1 MLSLDLSKGAIFMS
15 EEKTKLTDAL
25 VEMLS
30 TQLDGDHLVIV
41 REAMTKVLADYNVTE
56 QCTKLV
62 VHDDRNERLLKRYV
76 ACMSIDG
83 RSEKTINLYYRTL
96 KRFMEFLGLPLDK
109 VGTYDIRFFLASMKE
124 TGISDR
130 TLENYRSYLSAFYQ
144 WMCREDII
152 MKNPCDKIKPIKYKE
167 EVRLP
172 FSDTEID
179 SLRSACKNE
188 RQRAILELLLSS
200 GVRVEEL
207 VMLNVNDLDL
217 KNRSVHVKEGK
228 GKKERITYMSEI
240 CAYHIGGYLES
251 RKHNTVELFVNNKT
265 HNRTLPGGIRSILKD
280 LGKRAGVDNVH
291 PHRFRRTFATNLS
304 KRGMDVQTV
313 SKLMGHSSID
323 TTMIYVYEDKSRI
336 AQEYNKY
343 TA

>member
-1 MLSLDLSKGAIFMS
+1 MS
-15 EEKTKLTDAL
+15 DEKTKLTDAI
-25 VEMLS
+25 VEKLS
-30 TQLDGDHLVIV
+30 TQFDTDHLVMV
-41 REAMTKVLADYNVTE
+41 REAVTKVLADYNVSE
-56 QCTKLV
+56 QCTQMV
-62 VHDDRNERLLKRYV
+62 VYDDKNDRLLKRYV

-83 RSEKTINLYYRTL
+83 KSEKTINLYARIL
-96 KRFMEFLGLPLDK
+96 KRFADFLGLPFDK

-130 TLENYRSYLSAFYQ
+130 TLENYRSYISAFYQ

-152 MKNPCDKIKPIKYKE
+152 IKNPCDKIKPIKYKE

-188 RQRAILELLLSS
+188 RQRAIIELLLSS

-240 CAYHIGGYLES
+240 CAYHVSHYLEN

-265 HNRTLPGGIRSILKD
+265 LNRTLPGGIRSILKD
-280 LGKRAGVDNVH
+280 IGKVAKVDNVH

-304 KRGMDVQTV
+304 RRGMDVQTI
-313 SKLMGHSSID
+313 SKLMGHSNID